1 MGEVE
6 SIPKSL
12 PPLSPAFGIGD
23 ISPVPGEAAGC

>member
-6 SIPKSL
+6 QQKIL

-23 ISPVPGEAAGC
+23 ISPVPGEDT